1 MAVEQGK
8 QLLVQNNVLI
18 FGLSVVLTAQW
29 TIWFKQHST
38 SQENTVELLFNS
50 NDSSYILMIDKILSY
65 SCPASMLYC
74 AAVGHSLVYGL

>member
-29 TIWFKQHST
+29 TI
-38 SQENTVELLFNS
+38 
-50 NDSSYILMIDKILSY
+50 
-65 SCPASMLYC
+65 
-74 AAVGHSLVYGL
+74 